1 MNETI
6 CALATPVGTGGISI
20 IRISGE
26 KSLEI
31 AKQFFSCKNLDFE
44 NIKPRYLYY
53 GNFNG
58 KDFLDQVLCV
68 YFKAP
73 FSFTGEDVVE
83 FQFHG
88 GEYLASKIL
97 KEVLTKCRLSEPGE
111 FTKRAFLNGKISL
124 DEAQAVSDLIFA
136 ESDAEIKS
144 ANLLQKG
151 FLNKKIKETQEQ
163 ILNLLAEI
171 EANLDYPDDF
181 SENVLID
188 KSKKLAKDIKEKI
201 EEILNNS
208 ANSKQIKNGIN
219 VAIVGKTNVGKS
231 SLLNAILGENRAIV
245 TDIEGT
251 TRDVISER
259 VLIDGYKVNFI
270 DTAGIRESDDYVE
283 KIGIK
288 KSLEEIENADIIL
301 FVLDLSREIEKSELE
316 VYEKIKNKP
325 HIVVANKCDNK
336 KNNLNFQKMI
346 EISAKNDINIE
357 NLKKE
362 IIKTII
368 YEKIDYSKIMLTNE
382 RQISILN
389 NCLSLICEFLN
400 KNLSLDLI
408 AFEIKKIWK
417 ELGKI
422 TGDTEDEKIIDTIF
436 SKFCLGK

>member
-6 CALATPVGTGGISI
+6 CALATPIGTGGISI

-31 AKQFFSCKNLDFE
+31 AKQFFSCSSIDYE
-44 NIKPRYLYY
+44 NIKPRYLYF

-58 KDFLDQVLCV
+58 KDFIDQVLFV

-97 KEVLTKCRLSEPGE
+97 KELLTKCRLSEPGE

-151 FLNKKIKETQEQ
+151 FLNKKIKSVQED

-181 SENVLID
+181 SENVLIE
-188 KSKKLAKDIKEKI
+188 KSKTLAKNIKEKI
-201 EEILNNS
+201 EEILTNS
-208 ANSKQIKNGIN
+208 ENSKQIKNGIN

-270 DTAGIRESDDYVE
+270 DTAGIRESEDVVE

-288 KSLEEIENADIIL
+288 KSLEEIDNADLVL
-301 FVLDLSREIEKSELE
+301 FVLDLSREIEKDEFE

-336 KNNLNFQKMI
+336 KININFEKFI

-357 NLKKE
+357 KLKKE

-368 YEKIDYSKIMLTNE
+368 SEKIDYSKIMLTNE
-382 RQISILN
+382 RQISILK
-389 NCLSLICEFLN
+389 NCLNLICEFLN
-400 KNLSLDLI
+400 KTLSLDLI
-408 AFEIKKIWK
+408 AFEIKNIWK